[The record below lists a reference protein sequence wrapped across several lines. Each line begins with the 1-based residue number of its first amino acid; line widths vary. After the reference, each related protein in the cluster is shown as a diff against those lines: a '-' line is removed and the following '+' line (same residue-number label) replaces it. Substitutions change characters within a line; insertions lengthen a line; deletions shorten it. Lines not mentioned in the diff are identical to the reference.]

1 MAGEAGRG
9 EARRVE
15 VGYGNAG
22 YGMAGVVTKGE
33 AINMCE
39 STMPQDLWAYDVSIT
54 RQGTFTIYAK
64 SLEEAKAIVNE
75 MDEEEL
81 DKRVVQW
88 LDTEVTSID

>member
-1 MAGEAGRG
+1 M
-9 EARRVE
+9 V
-15 VGYGNAG
+15 
-22 YGMAGVVTKGE
+22 
-33 AINMCE
+33 E
-39 STMPQDLWAYDVSIT
+39 STAPSQDLWAYDVSIT

-64 SLEEAKAIVNE
+64 SLAEAKAMVND